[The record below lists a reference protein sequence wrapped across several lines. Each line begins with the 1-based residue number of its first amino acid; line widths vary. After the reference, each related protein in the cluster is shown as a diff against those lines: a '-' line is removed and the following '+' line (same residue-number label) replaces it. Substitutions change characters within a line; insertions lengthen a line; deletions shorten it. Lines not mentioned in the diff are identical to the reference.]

1 MANEAAGGLANA
13 LPYKWEYANAA
24 ARTGATGLVAADEGK
39 FARQMDDDTLWMLTD
54 YTGPTW
60 TGVAGTTSGAA
71 GGVLS
76 GTYPN
81 PSFAADMATQAEL
94 DAHISDATAAH
105 AATAIAFTPA
115 GSIAATTVQAAIEEV
130 ATEAGAGNIPAT
142 IVDAKGDL
150 IAGTAADTVAR
161 LAVGTNG
168 FVLTADSA
176 ETTGLKWAASSGGL
190 TQEQV
195 EDAVAALLVAG
206 SNITLTYNDATPSL
220 TIDAAGGGGGSGS
233 VLEVQVFS

>member
-1 MANEAAGGLANA
+1 MALASNGIVNAA
-13 LPYKWEYANAA
+13 PYKWEYADAA
-24 ARTGATGLVAADEGK
+24 ARTGDTGFIAADEGK
-39 FARQMDDDTLWMLTD
+39 FARQLDDDTIWMLTD

-60 TGVAGTTSGAA
+60 VAVSTGGGGPTGAA

-81 PSFAADMATQAEL
+81 PGFAADMATQAEL

-105 AATAIAFTPA
+105 AATAISFSPA
-115 GSIAATTVQAAIEEV
+115 GSVAATTVQAAIEEV
-130 ATEAGAGNIPAT
+130 ASEANGGIAAT

-168 FVLTADSA
+168 FVLTADST
-176 ETTGLKWAASSGGL
+176 ETTGIKWAASSGGL

-206 SNITLTYNDATPSL
+206 TNITLTYNDATPSL
-220 TIDAAGGGGGSGS
+220 TIDAAGSSGSGS